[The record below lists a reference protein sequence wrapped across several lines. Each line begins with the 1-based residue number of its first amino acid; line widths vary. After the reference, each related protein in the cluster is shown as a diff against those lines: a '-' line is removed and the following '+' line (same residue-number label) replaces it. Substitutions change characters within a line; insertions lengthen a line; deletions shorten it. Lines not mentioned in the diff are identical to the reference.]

1 MLVGGARQWGDP
13 NLGTNIGQM
22 DELTQLRLEKRRA
35 ALLADFRS
43 WLQRTHPGREVAELV
58 ADADTFLQWDVN
70 YSDAALTR
78 FDVSDID
85 EYLLRW
91 CPRKLSF
98 PPAEWIGVVDGLAAY
113 LDFLHAS
120 GKWSSRAGQ
129 AEKLAQYARSQ
140 TEAFLEAMANPSNFG
155 MAKGMFMGPA
165 FAGADIDVTDPSS
178 LQAAV
183 DRYNSLPFEERKAL
197 TDPFMLGGPASAAA
211 ALHEVRTRFN
221 MPPVRMPQPHQV
233 AASAA
238 VSPLRI
244 AVDAL
249 RQYLGDKG
257 VTLTATGNLKITDCR
272 ALVDLLKTGDQFEY
286 GPEGFVSQVR
296 SMNQLR
302 NLAFTFDVAV
312 EAMATV
318 VASKRL
324 LAGDGWPGDQVAAAT
339 ELAEAALAFQ
349 TDPEIEDWYSS
360 VGPTVAA
367 GLPYLLAPALGYG
380 QTLPID
386 EIMPLAVAALLG
398 APRPSWVSEETLELI
413 VGRTLRD
420 LMNKMAY
427 AGVVTVVD
435 DGVAMTPFGVQFM
448 AEYMREEGFDVP
460 EQPSL
465 ESLSA
470 EDVLAAITDA
480 TVFPGAH
487 AWADWQPSWTDEQR
501 CHALVDA
508 LLAVPFELRNAHQ
521 RFGAFSLLAK
531 VPSPVVETELR
542 RLLGGPYS
550 GYALTELTAR
560 GLSILDDA
568 TADEIDELSDIFGVL
583 LPWVDKCYL
592 DILVDGPAAVIEPAG
607 ELFEDVGPDVLQ
619 VLSRLPIAEA
629 ADVLSAIGSTYP
641 SKQVAKFARGEMHK
655 WRSRWGH

>member
-1 MLVGGARQWGDP
+1 
-13 NLGTNIGQM
+13 M
-22 DELTQLRLEKRRA
+22 DELRQLRLEKQRA
-35 ALLADFRS
+35 ALLVDFRA
-43 WLQRTHPGREVAELV
+43 WLQRTHPGHEVADLA
-58 ADADTFLQWDVN
+58 ADAETFLQWDLN

-98 PPAEWIGVVDGLAAY
+98 PPAEWMGVVDGLAAY
-113 LDFLHAS
+113 LEFLGSS
-120 GKWSSRAGQ
+120 GKWTARQLQ
-129 AEKLAQYARSQ
+129 AEKLAEHARSQ

-165 FAGADIDVTDPSS
+165 FGGADIDVTDPTS

-211 ALHEVRTRFN
+211 ALHEVRTTFN

-233 AASAA
+233 AASATA
-238 VSPLRI
+238 SPLRI
-244 AVDAL
+244 AVDGL

-257 VTLTATGNLKITDCR
+257 VTLTTTGNLKIADCR

-302 NLAFTFDVAV
+302 NLAFVFDVAV

-318 VASKRL
+318 VAGKRL
-324 LAGDGWPGDQVAAAT
+324 LAVDGWPDDHVVAAT
-339 ELAEAALAFQ
+339 MLAEAALAFQ

-386 EIMPLAVAALLG
+386 EMMPLAVAALLG
-398 APRPSWVSEETLELI
+398 APRPTWVSDETLELI
-413 VGRTLRD
+413 VGRTLRN
-420 LMNKMAY
+420 LMNTLAF
-427 AGVVTVVD
+427 AGVVTVAND
-435 DGVAMTPFGVQFM
+435 EVAMTPLGVQFM
-448 AEYMREEGFDVP
+448 VEYMREEGFNVP

-470 EDVLAAITDA
+470 EDVLASITDA
-480 TVFPGAH
+480 TVFSGAQ

-501 CHALVDA
+501 CRALVDA
-508 LLAVPFELRNAHQ
+508 LLAVPFELRTAHQ
-521 RFGAFSLLAK
+521 RFGALSLLAEP
-531 VPSPVVETELR
+531 PSPVVEPELR

-568 TADEIDELSDIFGVL
+568 TDDEIDELSDIFGVM

-592 DILVDGPAAVIEPAG
+592 DILVDGPTAVIEPAG

-641 SKQVAKFARGEMHK
+641 SKQVAKLARGEMHK